1 MFPWVAR
8 GFVAARHVA
17 HGTGGSLTVQG
28 ISSPPTGSFGPPVSR
43 HPALAPLALP
53 TMHPRRRPRLHLS
66 LATAICAVMVL
77 TVGPVGAQSIEDAR
91 RERNQI
97 QARLDAAAEDLAALE
112 ARIGGLDDETQTLEA
127 RMQALA
133 AEADEAEQRVADR
146 IREMYKRGIDT
157 PVLQLLSG
165 DDATAALERAELAG
179 HLLAGDRVE
188 IEEAVAAR
196 TRATEVADQLDAS
209 RADLDAARAE
219 QEAVLEELR
228 ADLDRAAALEER
240 LVEEERQRQEEA
252 RRRAQAAKEAA
263 EARAAEEARREAAE
277 QAQQAE
283 AAEAQA
289 APSTPTAAPAAPSSG
304 GRACPVGQ
312 PHSFTDTWGAP
323 RSGGRSHKGV
333 DILANYGT
341 PVYAIVDGQWDVRA
355 YGNLAGNWAILR
367 GNDGNTYYYMHLQSH
382 TVGDGASVTAGT
394 QTGTIGDT
402 GNARGTPHLHFE
414 YHPGGGGAANPYPI
428 TRAAC

>member
-1 MFPWVAR
+1 MR
-8 GFVAARHVA
+8 
-17 HGTGGSLTVQG
+17 
-28 ISSPPTGSFGPPVSR
+28 SR
-43 HPALAPLALP
+43 S
-53 TMHPRRRPRLHLS
+53 RSRLHLG
-66 LATAICAVMVL
+66 LATAICTVMVL
-77 TVGPVGAQSIEDAR
+77 STGPVGAQSIEDAR
-91 RERNQI
+91 RERAQV

-112 ARIGGLDDETQTLEA
+112 ARIGDLDDETQALDA

-146 IREMYKRGIDT
+146 IRELYKRGIDT

-165 DDATAALERAELAG
+165 DDAAAALERAELAG

-196 TRATEVADQLDAS
+196 TRATEVADQLTAS

-219 QEAVLEELR
+219 QQAVLEELR
-228 ADLDRAAALEER
+228 DDLDRAAALEDR

-263 EARAAEEARREAAE
+263 EAQAAK
-277 QAQQAE
+277 E
-283 AAEAQA
+283 AAEAKAQAESQAQAQAQA
-289 APSTPTAAPAAPSSG
+289 AASTPADAPAAPASG

-341 PVYAIVDGQWDVRA
+341 PVYAIVDGVWDARE
-355 YGNLAGNWAILR
+355 YGNLAGHWAILR
-367 GNDGNTYYYMHLQSH
+367 GNDGHTYYYMHLQSH
-382 TVGDGASVTAGT
+382 TVADGAAVSAGT

-428 TRAAC
+428 ARDAC